1 MEQAY
6 GVVVGGKVVNVVV
19 WDGVSDWQPAAGEV
33 VPLTGTAGIGWDYAD
48 GVFTDNRPEP
58 ES

>member
-6 GVVVGGKVVNVVV
+6 AVVVGGKVANVVV
-19 WDGVSDWQPAAGEV
+19 WDGVSDWKPSEGEV
-33 VPLTGTAGIGWDYAD
+33 VPLTDNAGIDWDYAD